1 MDRSTP
7 IYLLAPVY
15 SQNDKGV
22 IGSQFTERMIYANV
36 TSVTGSE
43 WFEGGR
49 AGLNPELRFR
59 VFAPD
64 YQGEEILKYNDHYY
78 SVYRTYM
85 ARNDILELYCER
97 RSGTDNPASLI
108 AVGN

>member
-7 IYLLAPVY
+7 INLVEELYAETNDGIMSAQPV
-15 SQNDKGV
+15 
-22 IGSQFTERMIYANV
+22 ERQIYANV

-43 WFEGGR
+43 FFEGAR

-64 YQGEEILKYNDHYY
+64 YHGEEILEYNGCYY
-78 SVYRTYM
+78 SIYRTYM
-85 ARNDILELYCER
+85 ARNDIIELYTER
-97 RSGTDNPASLI
+97 RHGVDNPAGRI
-108 AVGN
+108 YPGD